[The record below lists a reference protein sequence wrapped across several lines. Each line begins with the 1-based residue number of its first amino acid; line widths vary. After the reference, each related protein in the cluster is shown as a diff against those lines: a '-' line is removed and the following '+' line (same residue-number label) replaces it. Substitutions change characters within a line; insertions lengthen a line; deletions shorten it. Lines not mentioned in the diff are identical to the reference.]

1 MTSQN
6 RRIEMDVRKL
16 LMSDFDAALV
26 NDNLREFYVCLPGPE
41 DSPYEGGLWKLHVE
55 LPEQYPYKSPSIGFE
70 TKIFHPNID
79 ESSGSV
85 CLDVIN
91 QTWSPMFTLIHVFE
105 TFIPQLL
112 NYPNAADPLNG
123 DASSL
128 YLNNREKY
136 IEKVKEYVVLYAN
149 KEKVLKQFCQKHGIE
164 SDLDDEN
171 EDEDDDYGDG
181 SNGVRG
187 EDADTGENSDTDKKT
202 ARDVE
207 SYNDDNIIDEDEDE
221 DEEEDD
227 DDDDDDDADSLG
239 MDL

>member
-1 MTSQN
+1 M
-6 RRIEMDVRKL
+6 KL
-16 LMSDFDAALV
+16 LMSDFDTALV
-26 NDNLREFYVCLPGPE
+26 NDNMREFCVCLPGPE
-41 DSPYEGGLWKLHVE
+41 DTPYEGGLWKLHVE

-79 ESSGSV
+79 ETSGSV

-128 YLNNREKY
+128 YINNRELY
-136 IEKVKEYVVLYAN
+136 NEKVKTYVQKYAN
-149 KEKVLKQFCQKHGIE
+149 KEQVLGKFRADNGIE
-164 SDLDDEN
+164 SDI
-171 EDEDDDYGDG
+171 EDADDDYMEPIAD
-181 SNGVRG
+181 
-187 EDADTGENSDTDKKT
+187 EYDKDAEKAAEPKIAVENSDDDD
-202 ARDVE
+202 DV
-207 SYNDDNIIDEDEDE
+207 DMD
-221 DEEEDD
+221 EDD
-227 DDDDDDDADSLG
+227 DDDDDDNSFG